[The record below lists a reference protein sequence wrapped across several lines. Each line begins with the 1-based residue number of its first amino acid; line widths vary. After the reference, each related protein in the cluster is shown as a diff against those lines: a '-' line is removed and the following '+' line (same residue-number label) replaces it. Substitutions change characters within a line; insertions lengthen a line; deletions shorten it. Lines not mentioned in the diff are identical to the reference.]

1 MFRFIAVRKRAVA
14 NFLHRLPL
22 LSNACRWTVKAIA
35 LATSRWIVVLM
46 LLVLGLFS
54 PTALPSSAQS
64 TCTPTRPDVEGP
76 FYKPN
81 APERAT
87 TGHGLLV
94 TGTVRS
100 ASGCGPLLTAR
111 IEWWS
116 VNPRGVYDDDHRAT
130 QRVDD
135 EGRFRYE
142 TDLPIRY
149 FGRPPHLHA
158 RVTAPGHRTLIT
170 QLYPK
175 PGQTSLT
182 IDFVLMAE

>member
-1 MFRFIAVRKRAVA
+1 M
-14 NFLHRLPL
+14 
-22 LSNACRWTVKAIA
+22 SNVCRWTVKAIE
-35 LATSRWIVVLM
+35 LVTSRWIVGFM
-46 LLVLGLFS
+46 LLTLGLF
-54 PTALPSSAQS
+54 PLAAVPSVAQS
-64 TCTPTRPDVEGP
+64 TCTPTRPDDEGP

-87 TGHGLLV
+87 TGRGLLV

-100 ASGCGPLLTAR
+100 ASGCGPLPTAH

-116 VNPRGVYDDDHRAT
+116 VNPRGAYDDDHRAT
-130 QRVDD
+130 QRVDN

-142 TDLPIRY
+142 TDLPIGY
-149 FGRPPHLHA
+149 FGRPPHLHV
-158 RVTAPGHRTLIT
+158 RVTASRHRTLIT

-182 IDFVLMAE
+182 IDFVLVAE

>member
-1 MFRFIAVRKRAVA
+1 M
-14 NFLHRLPL
+14 
-22 LSNACRWTVKAIA
+22 SNGCRWTVKAIE
-35 LATSRWIVVLM
+35 LVTSRWVVVFV
-46 LLVLGLFS
+46 LLALGLLP
-54 PTALPSSAQS
+54 PTAVPSGAQS
-64 TCTPTRPDVEGP
+64 TCTPTRPDDEGP

-87 TGHGLLV
+87 SGRGLLV

-100 ASGCGPLLTAR
+100 ASRCGPLPTAR

-116 VNPRGVYDDDHRAT
+116 VNPRGAYDDDHRAT
-130 QRVDD
+130 QRVDN

-149 FGRPPHLHA
+149 FGRPPHLHV
-158 RVTAPGHRTLIT
+158 RITASGHRTLIT

-182 IDFVLMAE
+182 IDFVLVAE

>member
-1 MFRFIAVRKRAVA
+1 MRRIDRVTSKRF
-14 NFLHRLPL
+14 
-22 LSNACRWTVKAIA
+22 
-35 LATSRWIVVLM
+35 VVSV
-46 LLVLGLFS
+46 LLVLDLF
-54 PTALPSSAQS
+54 PPAAMLSSAETS
-64 TCTPTRPDVEGP
+64 CSPTRPDVEGP

-100 ASGCGPLLTAR
+100 ASGCGPLPGAR

-116 VNPRGVYDDDHRAT
+116 INPRGDYDDDHRAS
-130 QRVDD
+130 QPADGD
-135 EGRFRYE
+135 GHFRYE
-142 TDLPIRY
+142 TDFPIRY
-149 FGRPPHLHA
+149 FGRPPHLHV
-158 RVTAPGHRTLIT
+158 RISAPGHRTLIT

-182 IDFVLMAE
+182 IDFVLMPE